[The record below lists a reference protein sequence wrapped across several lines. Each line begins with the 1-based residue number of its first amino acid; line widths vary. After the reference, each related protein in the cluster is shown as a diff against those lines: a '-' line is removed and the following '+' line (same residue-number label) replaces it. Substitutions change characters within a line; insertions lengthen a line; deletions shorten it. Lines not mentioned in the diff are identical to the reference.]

1 MTTDTIDQLDPVSLH
16 ALLIASKPAAKVR
29 GKLDVGTHLI
39 DCMVWVRGELTVSGD
54 QTVSVKKNLS
64 TEQLLASVLAATTPA
79 TAKRI
84 VEKVV
89 QSGANQTPPEKDSLV
104 AELAAKL
111 LTRTATESLVTRRGS
126 VSGKITA
133 TEV

>member
-1 MTTDTIDQLDPVSLH
+1 MIQLDQLDPASLH
-16 ALLIASKPAAKVR
+16 ALVIASKPAAKVR
-29 GKLDVGTHLI
+29 GKLDVGTHVI

-84 VEKVV
+84 VEKVIE
-89 QSGANQTPPEKDSLV
+89 SRGHQTPPDKDSLV
-104 AELAAKL
+104 AELASKL
-111 LTRTATESLVTRRGS
+111 ITETSSSSMVTRRGS

-133 TEV
+133 TQV